1 MEITLWGVRGSLPSP
16 HSSQALEDKSRTLL
30 NLFFKQGHTEAAQIE
45 HFLRST
51 PSYLIRGWGGN
62 TPCIQVKSEKGG
74 FLIDGGTGIR
84 QYGYELMKGSASK
97 GEAEIHLFFTHF
109 HWDHLIGLP
118 FFAPLFVPGNVI
130 HIYAVQE
137 DVLNVF
143 PTLFKKPFF
152 PVPLEHIGAQL
163 VYHKLEPRQPHRH
176 LDFTLTPYQLDHP
189 DPCWGYRIEQG
200 GKAYAH
206 CVDTECTRVSR
217 AALGLDLP
225 LYQDIDLMVF
235 DAQYTTRQK
244 FERSNWG
251 HASAAVGL
259 DLAMREKI
267 KKVIFMHNDPAA
279 MDEDIAKVESE
290 AKLYYDLQI
299 QNLSMLGKD
308 VHQLDWS
315 FATEGMT
322 IAL

>member
-16 HSSQALEDKSRTLL
+16 HSSDALEEKSRNLL
-30 NLFFKQGHTEAAQIE
+30 DLFFEQGNKSKEDIE
-45 HFLRST
+45 PFLKSL
-51 PSYLIRGWGGN
+51 PSYVIRGWGGN
-62 TPCIQVKSEKGG
+62 TPCIQVKSDQGG
-74 FLIDGGTGIR
+74 FIIDGGTGIR
-84 QYGYELMKGSASK
+84 PFGYELMKGPAAK

-118 FFAPLFVPGNVI
+118 FFVPLFVPGNVI
-130 HIYAVQE
+130 HIYAVQDE
-137 DVLNVF
+137 VLDVF

-152 PVPLEHIGAQL
+152 PVPLEFLGAKL
-163 VYHKLEPRQPHRH
+163 VYHKLEPRKPHKYE
-176 LDFTLTPYQLDHP
+176 DFVITPYQLDHP

-206 CVDTECTRVSR
+206 CVDTECNRVSR
-217 AALGLDLP
+217 EALGPDLP
-225 LYQDIDLMVF
+225 LYQNTDLMVF

-267 KKVIFMHNDPAA
+267 GRVIFMHNDPAA
-279 MDEDIAKVESE
+279 MDEDIAKVELE
-290 AKLYYDLQI
+290 AKRYYDLQV
-299 QNLSMLGKD
+299 QSLKALGKD
-308 VHQLDWS
+308 YHDLDWS

-322 IAL
+322 IKL